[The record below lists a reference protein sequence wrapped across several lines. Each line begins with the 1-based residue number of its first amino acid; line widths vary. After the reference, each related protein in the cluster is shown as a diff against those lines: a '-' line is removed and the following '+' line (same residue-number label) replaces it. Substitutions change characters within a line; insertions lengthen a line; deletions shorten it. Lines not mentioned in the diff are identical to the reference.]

1 LALYHSN
8 AVSPRA
14 LVFWGEYWFGVTQSV
29 SERST
34 GQACANAFDSYY
46 GA

>member
-1 LALYHSN
+1 MN
-8 AVSPRA
+8 TVSASA

-29 SERST
+29 SEGST
-34 GQACANAFDSYY
+34 GQACVKAADSYY